1 MKRKTLVISVAVVVC
16 ALIVGFL
23 AIDFSG
29 STDGAKKFLN
39 KYPIATV
46 AKDQGTDDQY
56 DITFKKPI
64 KVPKTKNRSAMI
76 FNLTY
81 IEDDKGSRV
90 PRFYES
96 G

>member
-46 AKDQGTDDQY
+46 ATGLNIRGRIGLERT
-56 DITFKKPI
+56 
-64 KVPKTKNRSAMI
+64 M
-76 FNLTY
+76 L
-81 IEDDKGSRV
+81 
-90 PRFYES
+90 
-96 G
+96 